1 LTKLS
6 RALNVELC
14 QASGHIVDALA
25 RLNGA
30 VHVLDLR
37 VGSPPRT
44 AVQFLGRMS
53 QHFPVCL
60 PAVLGNKAIA
70 LLAVGIVVYLYWTG
84 FQEKRAQRRDRKW
97 LENKRRELKA
107 KAGNKSRSEEHT

>member
-1 LTKLS
+1 MTKLS
-6 RALNVELC
+6 CALCVELC
-14 QASGHIVDALA
+14 QARGHIVDALA

-30 VHVLDLR
+30 VHVLNLR

-60 PAVLGNKAIA
+60 AEFFAIKAMA

-107 KAGNKSRSEEHT
+107 KAGNKSEGE

>member
-1 LTKLS
+1 MTKLS

-30 VHVLDLR
+30 VHVLNLR

-60 PAVLGNKAIA
+60 AEFFAIKAMA

-107 KAGNKSRSEEHT
+107 KAGNKSEGE